1 MLVKTNGGFM
11 IKRKDRIII
20 SALEL
25 LEEGGINNVTTK
37 NLARKQNISEP
48 ALYRQFKNKHDIVV
62 AMIEEYANYDEK
74 IMNTIR
80 EHEMK
85 GKDAIVYY
93 VTRYGELYQSYSE
106 ISVILY
112 SLDLYFYEDDTRAL
126 VKSILKTRDD
136 FLKNQLNKYPVPSSI
151 LTCNQL
157 AIHIN
162 DMLMTEVFKWK
173 LANKT
178 YRLIDVLLDRVSI
191 LIP

>member
-112 SLDLYFYEDDTRAL
+112 SLDLYFYEDDTR
-126 VKSILKTRDD
+126 VD
-136 FLKNQLNKYPVPSSI
+136 N
-151 LTCNQL
+151 
-157 AIHIN
+157 
-162 DMLMTEVFKWK
+162 
-173 LANKT
+173 
-178 YRLIDVLLDRVSI
+178 
-191 LIP
+191 